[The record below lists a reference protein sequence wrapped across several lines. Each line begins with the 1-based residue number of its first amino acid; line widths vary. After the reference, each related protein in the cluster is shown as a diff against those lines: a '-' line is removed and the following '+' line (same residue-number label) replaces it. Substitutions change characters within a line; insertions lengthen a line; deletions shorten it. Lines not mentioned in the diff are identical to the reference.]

1 MEHIRKAVLL
11 LLGVAAG
18 VRIAWALLA
27 PAVPLLV
34 SLAVALT
41 VLWIAIV
48 GRHSKLGTTPQIRGK
63 KRLDCCIHATENDSK
78 GVSAK
83 PGGS

>member
-18 VRIAWALLA
+18 VRIAWALVA

-41 VLWIAIV
+41 VLWIALV
-48 GRHSKLGTTPQIRGK
+48 GRRNSK
-63 KRLDCCIHATENDSK
+63 
-78 GVSAK
+78 
-83 PGGS
+83 

>member
-27 PAVPLLV
+27 PAVPVLV

-41 VLWIAIV
+41 VLWIALV
-48 GRHSKLGTTPQIRGK
+48 GWRGQGK
-63 KRLDCCIHATENDSK
+63 
-78 GVSAK
+78 
-83 PGGS
+83 

>member
-1 MEHIRKAVLL
+1 VVSDNSIKGWMEHIRKAVLL

-27 PAVPLLV
+27 PAVPILV

-41 VLWIAIV
+41 VLWIALV
-48 GRHSKLGTTPQIRGK
+48 GRRHS
-63 KRLDCCIHATENDSK
+63 SK
-78 GVSAK
+78 
-83 PGGS
+83 

>member
-1 MEHIRKAVLL
+1 MSDGPKSWMEHIRKAVLL

-27 PAVPLLV
+27 PTVPLLV

-41 VLWIAIV
+41 VLWIALV
-48 GRHSKLGTTPQIRGK
+48 GRRGQGK
-63 KRLDCCIHATENDSK
+63 
-78 GVSAK
+78 
-83 PGGS
+83 